1 MKYVVFLD
9 ILGFKNMIDA
19 LNQVDAEQFIKRFS
33 KTVYEMFND
42 RNFELLS
49 KINGYIVSD
58 SIILYTNN
66 TKKESL
72 IDLLNLTLKICRT
85 EFVENGVLI
94 RGGIAKGEFSKLKV
108 TEIDQ
113 LGKTLIIGQAY
124 VNAYQLESSTKVIG
138 ANLSEAVYNDILKY
152 DIKLDNKENNDFN
165 TKAYITK
172 YKDKKAIYY
181 LLKYIDLNFL
191 LEANNLRQFVI
202 IANKSKWLQHYYNA
216 LYFSIQNEQSDTK
229 KEELF
234 IKIEAL
240 ITKDNLNTDW
250 RMLNLFIE
258 NAFSD
263 GVIKNFKDIFLKH
276 IRNQL
281 LSNRK

>member
-19 LNQVDAEQFIKRFS
+19 LNQVDAEQFNKRFS
-33 KTVYEMFND
+33 KTVYEIFND

-138 ANLSEAVYNDILKY
+138 VNLSEAVYNDILKY

-172 YKDKKAIYY
+172 YKDKKSIYY

-202 IANKSKWLQHYYNA
+202 FANKSKNRSTYN
-216 LYFSIQNEQSDTK
+216 QGQ
-229 KEELF
+229 
-234 IKIEAL
+234 
-240 ITKDNLNTDW
+240 
-250 RMLNLFIE
+250 
-258 NAFSD
+258 
-263 GVIKNFKDIFLKH
+263 FKYRLANVKFVY
-276 IRNQL
+276 
-281 LSNRK
+281 

>member
-33 KTVYEMFND
+33 KTVYEIFND

-72 IDLLNLTLKICRT
+72 IDLLNLTLKICRS

-138 ANLSEAVYNDILKY
+138 VNLSEAVYNDILKY

-202 IANKSKWLQHYYNA
+202 FANKSKWLQHYYNA
-216 LYFSIQNEQSDTK
+216 LYFAIQNEQSDTK

>member
-9 ILGFKNMIDA
+9 ILGFKNLIDA
-19 LNQVDAEQFIKRFS
+19 LHQVEAKHFIKKFS
-33 KTVYEMFND
+33 KTIYEIFMD
-42 RNFELLS
+42 TNFES
-49 KINGYIVSD
+49 MSRINGYIVSD

-66 TKKESL
+66 IEKESL
-72 IDLLNLTLKICRT
+72 INLLNLTLNICRT

-94 RGGIAKGEFSKLKV
+94 RGGIAKGEFSKLEV
-108 TEIDQ
+108 EELEQ

-138 ANLSEAVYNDILKY
+138 VNLSEEVYNDILKY
-152 DIKLDNKENNDFN
+152 DVKLDNKEYNNLSN
-165 TKAYITK
+165 KAYITK

-191 LEANNLRQFVI
+191 LEADNLRQFVI
-202 IANKSKWLQHYYNA
+202 LANKSKWLQHYYNS
-216 LYFSIQNEQSDTK
+216 LYLAIQNERNDKK

-234 IKIEAL
+234 IKIEEL
-240 ITKDNLNTDW
+240 IINDNLNADW

-258 NAFSD
+258 KAFGD
-263 GVIKNFKDIFLKH
+263 GVIKKFKDIFLKH

-281 LSNRK
+281 LINRK